1 MLLLAVAVQ
10 VEVLLGLLVEVVGVP
25 VVIDQQLDIQFL
37 RELIQFKLELVQE
50 VIVVQMELQ
59 VNFIKEQ
66 AL

>member
-1 MLLLAVAVQ
+1 ML
-10 VEVLLGLLVEVVGVP
+10 LLVEVAQEEDLLVLLVEVAEVP

-37 RELIQFKLELVQE
+37 QELIQFKLELVQE
-50 VIVVQMELQ
+50 MLVVQTELQ

>member
-10 VEVLLGLLVEVVGVP
+10 VEGLLGLLVEVVGVP

-50 VIVVQMELQ
+50 VIVVQTELQ

>member
-1 MLLLAVAVQ
+1 ML
-10 VEVLLGLLVEVVGVP
+10 LLVEVVQEEDLLVLLVEVAEVP

-37 RELIQFKLELVQE
+37 QELIQFKLELVQE
-50 VIVVQMELQ
+50 MLVVQTELQ